1 MEVTMISISG
11 WTVKAILINKITNNQ
26 LVFYAQNR
34 LAIYN
39 TDTKEAIILAEY
51 IVIPEY
57 DNLLKQTKD
66 ENK

>member
-11 WTVKAILINKITNNQ
+11 WTVKAILISKITNNQ

-57 DNLLKQTKD
+57 DNLLEQIKD
-66 ENK
+66 EKK